1 MKNVAVLAS
10 MVALLCATTLARA
23 ADDGAYDN
31 ALAAFRGAGES
42 GVYFD
47 RAYGYALFPTI
58 GKGGI
63 GVGGARG
70 KGRVY
75 RQGEYVGNST
85 MTQLTLGFQL
95 GGQAFSQIIFFEDEA
110 ALKQFISGNFE
121 FAAQATAVA
130 ITAGVSAEVNTGGG
144 AAAGISGGRNDAT
157 TVHSG
162 YRKGMAVFT
171 IVRGGLMYEATL
183 GGQKFTY
190 TPL

>member
-95 GGQAFSQIIFFEDEA
+95 GGQ
-110 ALKQFISGNFE
+110 
-121 FAAQATAVA
+121 
-130 ITAGVSAEVNTGGG
+130 
-144 AAAGISGGRNDAT
+144 
-157 TVHSG
+157 
-162 YRKGMAVFT
+162 
-171 IVRGGLMYEATL
+171 
-183 GGQKFTY
+183 KFTY